1 MQESTE
7 ISLKKQ
13 ILKLYRYKCIRD
25 RRPTE
30 VLHEIKPRSLGGKV
44 SFDNSVPLCAECH
57 EWAHRVGT
65 NESAPILEMIRKQR
79 LNEYEFD

>member
-1 MQESTE
+1 
-7 ISLKKQ
+7 
-13 ILKLYRYKCIRD
+13 
-25 RRPTE
+25 
-30 VLHEIKPRSLGGKV
+30 LHEIKPRSLGGKV